1 MPDGREIAI
10 KRMFLTTKIRN
21 EEVSN
26 EIDIIGL
33 AQHQNLV
40 RLLGCCFNDDDS
52 FLVYEY
58 LENKSLDLILFG
70 RYFVLK
76 IFNSSPPFLK
86 RKVTTLS
93 HL

>member
-21 EEVSN
+21 EEISN
-26 EIDIIGL
+26 EIDIIGQ
-33 AQHQNLV
+33 AQHQHLV
-40 RLLGCCFNDDDS
+40 RFLGCCFTADDS

-70 RYFVLK
+70 TYFILK
-76 IFNSSPPFLK
+76 IFNSSPPFPK
-86 RKVTTLS
+86 S